1 MRSLFTL
8 MPALTAGLL
17 LSACSRGEGTA
28 TAPSRPAPDGEAAA
42 PNQGTI
48 YLALGDSLA
57 AGVGASAPEEAYVGR
72 LQGALRQRLG
82 ADVDLENLA
91 KAGATTQS
99 LIDEQLPGAEELLHR
114 GGVRLLTIDIGG
126 NDFAALF
133 GNLACLQEALTPD
146 CPLAS
151 VLEPVRARLDTIFGR
166 LRAAGPD
173 VPMAVMT
180 YPNLFS
186 GSGHVFELPA
196 ANALSRLNEVIRDE
210 AERYGLTVVDPTR
223 AFEGKSL
230 QLTGVGNVP
239 FDPHPNDAG
248 HAALA
253 QAFEAAL
260 LR

>member
-1 MRSLFTL
+1 MRALVTL
-8 MPALTAGLL
+8 VPALAAGFL
-17 LSACSRGEGTA
+17 LSACSRGESS
-28 TAPSRPAPDGEAAA
+28 APASPAASPEGQPSVDHG
-42 PNQGTI
+42 GF

-57 AGVGASAPEEAYVGR
+57 AGTGATAPDRGYVGHLR
-72 LQGALRQRLG
+72 DALRRRLG
-82 ADVDLENLA
+82 ADVVLENLA

-99 LIDEQLPGAEELLHR
+99 LIDEQLPQAEQLLR
-114 GGVRLLTIDIGG
+114 DSDVRLLTIDIGG

-133 GNLACLQEALTPD
+133 GNPGCLQEALTPD

-151 VLEPVRARLDTIFGR
+151 VLEPVRDRLDSIFSR

-186 GSGHVFELPA
+186 GSGHPFELPA
-196 ANALSRLNEVIRDE
+196 ANALSRLNDVIRDE
-210 AERYGLTVVDPTR
+210 AGRYGLLVVDPTGP
-223 AFEGKSL
+223 FEGKSL
-230 QLTGVGNVP
+230 ELTGVGSVP

-248 HAALA
+248 HAVLA

-260 LR
+260 FP